1 MPNDPS
7 DPRNDPNYTKERGA
21 NIAAHT
27 AAAAKAAQAA
37 AHVAA
42 PVAAVTAPVAAVTA
56 PGAAPSALAPSVLQ
70 SFEAGVAALVH
81 KIEGK

>member
-7 DPRNDPNYTKERGA
+7 DPRNDPNYTKERDA

-27 AAAAKAAQAA
+27 AAATKAAA
-37 AHVAA
+37 VAA
-42 PVAAVTAPVAAVTA
+42 PVAASVAPVVA
-56 PGAAPSALAPSVLQ
+56 PVVVPAAPAASVLQ